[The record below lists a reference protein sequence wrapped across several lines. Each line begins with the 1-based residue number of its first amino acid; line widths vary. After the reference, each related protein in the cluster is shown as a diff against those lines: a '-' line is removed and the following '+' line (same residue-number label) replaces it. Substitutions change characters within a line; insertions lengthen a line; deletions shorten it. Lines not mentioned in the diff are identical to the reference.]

1 MNMDKLPLACVLL
14 LLMGTLN
21 LYNVLATPE
30 SYWEQVFPKT
40 AIPDFIRA
48 RLHPIP
54 IGVVPMTA
62 DNRDPRFFYPDSSHK
77 RDPRQTTFFLEE
89 ELKVGMNRVLY
100 FPKSDF
106 AYAAPFLAREIAD
119 AILFSSA
126 ELPQILKRFSL
137 PTASVEANAVRET
150 LAWCESLRGKA
161 QCLTSLEAVIDYATR
176 STMDGSITTLH
187 THIDKDSGL
196 QAYTVKRV
204 EHKVASPDSTVCH
217 NMAYPYALYYCHHVG
232 EGKIY
237 EVRLEGEDKSIVE
250 AIAACHS
257 NTRTWHPHSFAA
269 LPAGVKADHSFACHF
284 LPDTHIVWA

>member
-106 AYAAPFLAREIAD
+106 TYAAPFLAREIAD

-137 PTASVEANAVRET
+137 PTASVEANAHYH
-150 LAWCESLRGKA
+150 A
-161 QCLTSLEAVIDYATR
+161 
-176 STMDGSITTLH
+176 
-187 THIDKDSGL
+187 
-196 QAYTVKRV
+196 
-204 EHKVASPDSTVCH
+204 
-217 NMAYPYALYYCHHVG
+217 
-232 EGKIY
+232 
-237 EVRLEGEDKSIVE
+237 
-250 AIAACHS
+250 
-257 NTRTWHPHSFAA
+257 PHSYRQGF
-269 LPAGVKADHSFACHF
+269 
-284 LPDTHIVWA
+284 WAPSLHREASGAQGCDA

>member
-119 AILFSSA
+119 AILFSPA

-161 QCLTSLEAVIDYATR
+161 QCLTSLEALTDYATR
-176 STMDGSITTLH
+176 STMDRSITTLH

-204 EHKVASPDSTVCH
+204 EHKVATPV
-217 NMAYPYALYYCHHVG
+217 L
-232 EGKIY
+232 
-237 EVRLEGEDKSIVE
+237 
-250 AIAACHS
+250 
-257 NTRTWHPHSFAA
+257 
-269 LPAGVKADHSFACHF
+269 LPPC
-284 LPDTHIVWA
+284 W